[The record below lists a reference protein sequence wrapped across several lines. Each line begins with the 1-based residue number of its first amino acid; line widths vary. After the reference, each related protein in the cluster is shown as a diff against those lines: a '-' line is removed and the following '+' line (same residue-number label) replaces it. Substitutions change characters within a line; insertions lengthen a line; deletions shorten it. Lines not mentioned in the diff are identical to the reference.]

1 MQTVIRLNT
10 GEPFGTTGQ
19 WRSTVEATVGLKPND
34 PVWLAVR
41 TVQTQ
46 TALWFIAGN
55 PSASDLLQD
64 SYAALARSVVERIG
78 KAIPFEIL
86 SRRVALRRANYLVDY
101 RVPKLIVSKS
111 GPDWSDFNGETLSD
125 ESKRKLQDRISQQI
139 ARQAEAWGLALPD
152 NGVPVTLVEG
162 GRPLPI
168 LQAIESGRS
177 GSAKG
182 RAALARAPV
191 TFTSLW
197 ELDGEWQFG
206 PLGALGFGRGYRT
219 YAAGALWDK
228 ALAEMLQADEEY
240 A

>member
-1 MQTVIRLNT
+1 MQTVIRFNT
-10 GEPFGTTGQ
+10 GEPSGTTGQ
-19 WRSTVEATVGLKPND
+19 WRSTVEAAVGLKSND
-34 PVWLAVR
+34 PAWLSVR

-55 PSASDLLQD
+55 PSASDLLQN
-64 SYAALARSVVERIG
+64 SYATLARGVVERLG

-86 SRRVALRRANYLVDY
+86 ARKVALRRANYLVDY

-111 GPDWSDFNGETLSD
+111 GPEWGDFNAETLSD
-125 ESKRKLQDRISQQI
+125 EAKRKLQDRISQQI

-168 LQAIESGRS
+168 MQAIEAGRS

-197 ELDGEWQFG
+197 ELEGEWQFG
-206 PLGALGFGRGYRT
+206 PLGALGFGRAYRT